1 MKNLLLIVPLAAVA
15 LLLVFLVNRTARTAA
30 AAVDVQANIG
40 RPATRPATEN
50 LPPVGKIEK
59 TDAEWK
65 KELTDKQFYI
75 LRQSGTEKPFSSELL
90 KVHQPGTFVCA
101 ACGNPLYAES
111 TKFESGTGWPSFY
124 EPLPGGRVGVAQ
136 DNSLGMS
143 RDEVFCARCGG
154 HLGHVFRDGPA
165 PTGLRY
171 CMDGDAMKFV
181 PAKDQPSTKPAR

>member
-1 MKNLLLIVPLAAVA
+1 MRNFYVILPLAALA

-30 AAVDVQANIG
+30 AAVDVQENIS
-40 RPATRPATEN
+40 RPATQPATEA
-50 LPPVGKIEK
+50 LPPVGKVEK
-59 TDAEWK
+59 TDAQWK
-65 KELTDKQFYI
+65 QVLTKKQFYI
-75 LRQSGTEKPFSSELL
+75 LREQGTEKPFSSELL
-90 KVHQPGTFVCA
+90 KVHGPGTFVCA

-111 TKFESGTGWPSFY
+111 TKFDSGTGWPSFY

-154 HLGHVFRDGPA
+154 HLGHVFRDGPK

-181 PAKDQPSTKPAR
+181 PAQDQPSTKPAK

>member
-1 MKNLLLIVPLAAVA
+1 MNKIFLIAPLLLAALVLVV
-15 LLLVFLVNRTARTAA
+15 LLNRTARTAS
-30 AAVDVQANIG
+30 AAVDVQQNIS
-40 RPATRPATEN
+40 RPATRPTAKD
-50 LPPVGKIEK
+50 LPPVGKVTK
-59 TDAEWK
+59 ADAEWK
-65 KELTDKQFYI
+65 QELTPAQYHI
-75 LRQSGTEKPFSSELL
+75 LREQGTEAPFSSELL
-90 KVHQPGTFVCA
+90 KVKEPGNFVCA

-181 PAKDQPSTKPAR
+181 PAKAQPATKPAK